1 MFDLTGALRKLSSRG
16 WHDLIYSIRDD
27 KLYGT
32 LVGADKS
39 YVTFDGYIE
48 QSCWF
53 KVYTAGGSLVGC
65 VKRLDDIP

>member
-1 MFDLTGALRKLSSRG
+1 MFDSTDALHKLSSRG

-48 QSCWF
+48 QSC
-53 KVYTAGGSLVGC
+53 
-65 VKRLDDIP
+65 